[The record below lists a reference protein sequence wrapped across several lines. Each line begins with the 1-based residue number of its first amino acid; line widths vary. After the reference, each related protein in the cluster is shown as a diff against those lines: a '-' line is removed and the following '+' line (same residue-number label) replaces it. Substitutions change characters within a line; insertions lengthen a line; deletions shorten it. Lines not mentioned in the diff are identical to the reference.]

1 METVLMSIIIVIALV
16 QSIRVI
22 KFRKRLAEA
31 DKAFKELAKINNKNG
46 VQE

>member
-1 METVLMSIIIVIALV
+1 MEPVIISIIILIAVI

-31 DKAFKELAKINNKNG
+31 DKAFKELAKINH
-46 VQE
+46 Q